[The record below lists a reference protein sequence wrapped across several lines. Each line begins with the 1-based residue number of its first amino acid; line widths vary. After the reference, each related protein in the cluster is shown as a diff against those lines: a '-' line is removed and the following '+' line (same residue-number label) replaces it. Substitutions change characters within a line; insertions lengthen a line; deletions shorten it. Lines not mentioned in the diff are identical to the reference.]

1 MCINLQSGAICCLTD
16 QFGEQFVCNV
26 EYNQLEDVMREI
38 DPRGDFA
45 DETGY
50 SPFPGNGNIL
60 SFRLDLYLKVL
71 QYSKG
76 LVPEFVNP
84 KYKVI
89 TD

>member
-1 MCINLQSGAICCLTD
+1 
-16 QFGEQFVCNV
+16 
-26 EYNQLEDVMREI
+26 MREI

-60 SFRLDLYLKVL
+60 SFRLDVYLKVL
-71 QYSKG
+71 NYSKG

-84 KYKVI
+84 KYKVC
-89 TD
+89 

>member
-1 MCINLQSGAICCLTD
+1 
-16 QFGEQFVCNV
+16 
-26 EYNQLEDVMREI
+26 MREI
-38 DPRGDFA
+38 DSRGDFA

-71 QYSKG
+71 NYSKG

-84 KYKVI
+84 KYKVCI
-89 TD
+89 MNNKKRKEKKRKEKKRKI